1 MAQPPCRPSQRTGAM
16 MTGLAAIPV
25 VVVTTMVWLGD
36 VASSTDGRDAVAGG
50 LGLLGGLVMGLLVH
64 RMVVSVDVCARS
76 IGCRLRLV
84 ALRLGRVPTTSTPR
98 SRLRISVAVAAA
110 AVFVPA
116 EVGRRG
122 PPARVV

>member
-1 MAQPPCRPSQRTGAM
+1 M
-16 MTGLAAIPV
+16 MTGIAAIPV

-64 RMVVSVDVCARS
+64 RMVVSVNVCARS
-76 IGCRLRLV
+76 IGCRLQLV
-84 ALRLGRVPTTSTPR
+84 ALRLGRVPTMSTPR
-98 SRLRISVAVAAA
+98 SRLRSSVAVAAA